1 MFNEAKE
8 IMQEGDME
16 EFEMFFDAV
25 KWEFDDIE
33 ERHKYAVDHKKADVE
48 ELGKQ
53 LDGVTTSYKAAMNV
67 KFDLEEKKKEEEAEM
82 EVEIPEEDE
91 LEIKSTIDYMV
102 QKKDKDQIT
111 YMLQTAYDT
120 MQTATIEHE
129 KEADN
134 EAKTVKY

>member
-102 QKKDKDQIT
+102 
-111 YMLQTAYDT
+111 
-120 MQTATIEHE
+120 
-129 KEADN
+129 
-134 EAKTVKY
+134 